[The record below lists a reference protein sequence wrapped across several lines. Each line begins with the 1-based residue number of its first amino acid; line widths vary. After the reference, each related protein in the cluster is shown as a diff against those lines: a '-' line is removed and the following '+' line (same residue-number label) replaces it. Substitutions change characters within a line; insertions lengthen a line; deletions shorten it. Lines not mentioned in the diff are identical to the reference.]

1 LPTVTAV
8 AGFNVEFSVDGG
20 TYSSS
25 PTIPTVPGCH
35 TIQARYVLG
44 ASCGNTT
51 AAAAGPCLSNI
62 VSVVIFPAAPVI
74 SAPSNS
80 CASTFTLP
88 TLTAVTGFTVQYS
101 IDGGSYSASPTI
113 ITPGC
118 HTIQAQYVLT
128 SNCGVTTAGTTG
140 IDPCGTSNIVSV
152 LIFPAAP
159 SAPVVTPGCDA
170 FTVTPPPPVSGF
182 NIEYSFDD
190 GVTWGANT
198 PPTAENCAG
207 YKIKTR
213 YVTAADCGST
223 LAGTPGSAACGESPV
238 TTRKVDNTKP
248 DVSCPI
254 VSPVCQVAGDSYT
267 IPSLTAS
274 DNCSP
279 VVSLIITYVISGA
292 TTRSGSGV
300 DASGIFHVGIST
312 ITWTVTDECGNSNT
326 CTTQVT
332 IYPKPA
338 PIIYHN

>member
-1 LPTVTAV
+1 
-8 AGFNVEFSVDGG
+8 
-20 TYSSS
+20 
-25 PTIPTVPGCH
+25 
-35 TIQARYVLG
+35 
-44 ASCGNTT
+44 
-51 AAAAGPCLSNI
+51 
-62 VSVVIFPAAPVI
+62 VSA
-74 SAPSNS
+74 
-80 CASTFTLP
+80 
-88 TLTAVTGFTVQYS
+88 
-101 IDGGSYSASPTI
+101 
-113 ITPGC
+113 
-118 HTIQAQYVLT
+118 
-128 SNCGVTTAGTTG
+128 
-140 IDPCGTSNIVSV
+140 

-159 SAPVVTPGCDA
+159 GAPVVTPGCDA

-190 GVTWGANT
+190 GVTWGANI
-198 PPTAENCAG
+198 PPTAENCTG

-248 DVSCPI
+248 DVICPI
-254 VSPVCQVAGDSYT
+254 VSHVCQVAGDSYT